1 MLKKKP
7 LFAIG
12 LVFALGLAILLYPL
26 VSAWISKKTST
37 AAVKSYASTVQHLDT
52 SARDAMLAAAK
63 AYNAKLSG
71 SPKPN
76 VPQEADSPQNIAYQ
90 AQLNVENIMGTLD
103 IPSIDVHLPIAHG
116 VGEEALQQGVG
127 HLPESSLPVG
137 GEGTHAVLS
146 AHCGLPN
153 ARLFT
158 DLDQIKQGD
167 VFYVQVLGETLA
179 YKTDQIKIVLPEEVE
194 ALEIVQGKD
203 YVTLLTCTPYGVNS
217 HRLLVRGVRVPYVPQ
232 NSEAPR
238 NPAQMPASPESPPK
252 RWLWLLAIP
261 ILPLVLWV
269 KHRKNK
275 HQKGSEADAKA
286 SS

>member
-52 SARDAMLAAAK
+52 SARDALLAAAK

-76 VPQEADSPQNIAYQ
+76 VPQNADSPQNIAYQ

-137 GEGTHAVLS
+137 GAGTHAVLS

-179 YKTDQIKIVLPEEVE
+179 YKTDQIKIVLPEEVD

-217 HRLLVRGVRVPYVPQ
+217 
-232 NSEAPR
+232 
-238 NPAQMPASPESPPK
+238 
-252 RWLWLLAIP
+252 
-261 ILPLVLWV
+261 
-269 KHRKNK
+269 
-275 HQKGSEADAKA
+275 
-286 SS
+286 